1 MNHPEPHADAP
12 DLHRE
17 LLGVALAAADAA
29 VELIHTNRP
38 ASFRIDQKSS
48 ATDHVTEMD
57 VASERLIRSV
67 IAEHRPY
74 DRVEGEEDQGEGGQA
89 GADAP
94 VTWWVDPIDG
104 TTNYV
109 YDHPGYNVSIAAQ
122 IEGRTVAA
130 VVADPTHARTY
141 SATLGGGSYC
151 DGRRLQLVPDPAAS
165 TRDAPHPDAAELLAT
180 ALVATGFGY
189 AAERRARQAAV
200 LAELLPRVRDIRRM
214 GAAALD
220 LCSVAAGRVDA
231 YYEVGLA
238 RWDLAAGQLVATEAG
253 AVVQPLRGGPDLP
266 TSVLATRPEL
276 VEPLQE
282 LLERLGAGLV

>member
-1 MNHPEPHADAP
+1 MSDPTPHAAAP
-12 DLHRE
+12 ELHRE
-17 LLGVALAAADAA
+17 LLDAARAAAAAA
-29 VELIHTNRP
+29 VDLIHTRRP
-38 ASFRIDQKSS
+38 ATFRIDDKSS

-57 VASERLIRSV
+57 IASERLIRSV
-67 IAEHRPY
+67 LAARRPN
-74 DRVEGEEDQGEGGQA
+74 DRIEGEEGQA
-89 GADAP
+89 DAAPPVAPGDESP

-130 VVADPTHARTY
+130 VVADPTHGRTY

-151 DGRRLQLVPDPAAS
+151 DDRRLLL
-165 TRDAPHPDAAELLAT
+165 APSDRSAQDLLAT
-180 ALVATGFGY
+180 ALVATGFAY
-189 AAERRARQAAV
+189 SSERRARQAAV
-200 LAELLPRVRDIRRM
+200 LAELLPRIRDLRRM

-220 LCSVAAGRVDA
+220 LCSVGAGRVDA
-231 YYEVGLA
+231 YYEIGLG

-253 AVVQPLRGGPDLP
+253 AVVEPIRGGPELP
-266 TSVLATRPEL
+266 GSVLATRPEL

-282 LLERLGAGLV
+282 LLERLGAGQV

>member
-1 MNHPEPHADAP
+1 VSDPTPHAAAP
-12 DLHRE
+12 ELHRE
-17 LLGVALAAADAA
+17 LLDAARAAAAAA
-29 VELIHTNRP
+29 VDLIHTRRP
-38 ASFRIDQKSS
+38 ATFRIDDKSS

-57 VASERLIRSV
+57 IASERLIRSV
-67 IAEHRPY
+67 LAARRPN
-74 DRVEGEEDQGEGGQA
+74 DRIEGEEGQA
-89 GADAP
+89 DAAPTVAAGDESP

-130 VVADPTHARTY
+130 VVADPTHGRTY

-151 DGRRLQLVPDPAAS
+151 DDRRLRLVPSDRSAQ
-165 TRDAPHPDAAELLAT
+165 DLLAT
-180 ALVATGFGY
+180 ALVATGFAY
-189 AAERRARQAAV
+189 SSERRARQAAV
-200 LAELLPRVRDIRRM
+200 LAELLPRIRDLRRM

-220 LCSVAAGRVDA
+220 LCSVGAGRVDA
-231 YYEVGLA
+231 YYEIGLG

-253 AVVQPLRGGPDLP
+253 AVVEPIRGGPELP
-266 TSVLATRPEL
+266 GSVLATRPEL

-282 LLERLGAGLV
+282 LLERLGAGQV